1 MAVVYLHDHASKHQ
15 AQQWRDYRQKLN
27 PFLIVTFALI
37 CILFVTGVFEF
48 KAITVFIGFTVF
60 LKVFCHFRI
69 KEYEN
74 ADKADKTAGE
84 NHED

>member
-27 PFLIVTFALI
+27 PFLTVTFAFI
-37 CILFVTGVFEF
+37 CILYVTGAFEF
-48 KAITVFIGFTVF
+48 NAITAFMGFTVF
-60 LKVFCHFRI
+60 LKLICHFRI

-74 ADKADKTAGE
+74 ADKTAGE